1 MESLDDILKDI
12 ESWPVFEPVSES
24 NTVNQN
30 ETDQGYQAKGHNG
43 QLVGWGR
50 LSSDET

>member
-24 NTVNQN
+24 NVANQN
-30 ETDQGYQAKGHNG
+30 FSDQGYQAK
-43 QLVGWGR
+43 VR
-50 LSSDET
+50 D